1 MRTFAA
7 TLIFTL
13 SLSVASAQALAI
25 KVEEPTTRSL
35 PSQMRP
41 DLRKDPAVVELARQM
56 LTGRAAPIEYWL
68 DVAQCETETD
78 WSNTGRFA
86 GGLGIYTNNNFP
98 KADMGT
104 WERWGGEQ
112 FAKSPDKA
120 TMTEQIVVANRI
132 AVFGWSKFVVRPDG
146 GKRHGV
152 PPTYT
157 WSKNGIGYN
166 GWGCIKNN
174 RYLDLSR
181 WMSNNK

>member
-25 KVEEPTTRSL
+25 NVEEPTTRSL
-35 PSQMRP
+35 TSQMRP
-41 DLRKDPAVVELARQM
+41 DLRKDPAVVELAHQM
-56 LTGRAAPIEYWL
+56 LTGKAAPIEYWL
-68 DVAQCETETD
+68 DVAQCETRTN
-78 WSNTGRFA
+78 WQNTGRFA
-86 GGLGIYTNNNFP
+86 GGLGIYTEKQFP
-98 KADMGT
+98 KRGMGT
-104 WERWGGEQ
+104 WERWGGEE

-146 GKRHGV
+146 GKGSGV

-157 WSKNGIGYN
+157 WSRPGIGYT
-166 GWGCIKNN
+166 GWGCIKNYG
-174 RYLDLSR
+174 YLDLSR
-181 WMSNNK
+181 WMSKNK